1 MAIHKSSNWIGKN
14 APHFKDCVFF
24 GPKKILIFNS
34 MTSFVL
40 TRLISIW
47 RFYQYYTLRS
57 GLHISPYFSIRL
69 PQGDAVQVIHS
80 PCFLK
85 YPLGRPYFGIGSWN
99 PLDLYILGP
108 MRNITHTHIIYIC
121 AHLFDWEDG
130 FWNSVLLMVQLKP
143 CCISHSIIFLWNF
156 KNTSGQQED
165 WTVVQASAKDSTL
178 LDIKRGWLECPR
190 EIIYELVD
198 WLRTRGLYYLI
209 YWGWKPMG
217 LGSNFQAALHEME
230 SI

>member
-57 GLHISPYFSIRL
+57 GLHFSPYFSIRL
-69 PQGDAVQVIHS
+69 PQGDAVQVFHS

-99 PLDLYILGP
+99 PLDLFILGP
-108 MRNITHTHIIYIC
+108 MRNLTHTHYIYMCTFIWLGEWVLKLRTFDGSIKALLYIPFYNIPMKFQKYQWTAGRLDRC
-121 AHLFDWEDG
+121 ASLGEGLDVAGYQTWLAG
-130 FWNSVLLMVQLKP
+130 MSPRNY
-143 CCISHSIIFLWNF
+143 I
-156 KNTSGQQED
+156 
-165 WTVVQASAKDSTL
+165 WT
-178 LDIKRGWLECPR
+178 GWL
-190 EIIYELVD
+190 V
-198 WLRTRGLYYLI
+198 
-209 YWGWKPMG
+209 K
-217 LGSNFQAALHEME
+217 N
-230 SI
+230 